1 MEPILIIV
9 GLLVLIL
16 LTNKKKEAFTENCKY
31 YEPRTSNPRKVDYNK
46 KPLTKKMNPD
56 PLVWEKRFP
65 GLVKQR
71 YSYDDSTKDPRT
83 GQPLG
88 SRPTCSAPNLGAEL
102 SSLPLNYTNPWKAT
116 VDARLLQA
124 YPLLNAD
131 AETAKEEEARSRM
144 MDGGL
149 YNIAKKSECIK
160 PYSVSDSIPGQYM
173 TRNKAGNDYHL
184 ASAN

>member
-1 MEPILIIV
+1 MNPQLLIV

-46 KPLTKKMNPD
+46 KPLTKQMKPD

-71 YSYDDSTKDPRT
+71 YSYDDSPKDNRT
-83 GQPLG
+83 GQLEG
-88 SRPTCSAPNLGAEL
+88 SRPTCYPHRGAEL
-102 SSLPLNYTNPWKAT
+102 KDLPVNYNNQWKAT
-116 VDARLLQA
+116 IDARLLNY

-131 AETAKEEEARSRM
+131 AEYAKKEEDILRS

-149 YNIAKKSECIK
+149 YNIAKKSGCVK
-160 PYSVSDSIPGQYM
+160 PFSVSNVIPGQYM
-173 TRNKAGNDYHL
+173 TRNNMGNDYHL